1 MWYWYI
7 SGWISAFLLVSAL
20 INVGFVYGF
29 ITYTKSKKSTQ
40 LTNADKALYDWAKQD
55 ITWDL
60 IPSSP
65 GTEAYEPNRKIDI
78 DTDMPGQWSSYN
90 HSKE

>member
-1 MWYWYI
+1 MKTFINRLRWLTAGIYL
-7 SGWISAFLLVSAL
+7 GMAL
-20 INVGFVYGF
+20 FAWLAQDNG
-29 ITYTKSKKSTQ
+29 KKK
-40 LTNADKALYDWAKQD
+40 N

-78 DTDMPGQWSSYN
+78 DTDMPGQWSSYK